1 MRKIWLIAAA
11 LAWTALAF
19 GPARAADVPQ
29 IQPDDRVLGK
39 ADAPIVIFEFFSLTC
54 PHCAVFDQETLPLV
68 KKNWIDTGKAK
79 LVYRDFP
86 LDQEALFAAVVARCL
101 PPQRYPGFIDA
112 VFANQRDWATS
123 GDYKAALAKLAKI
136 AGMSQHD
143 FDACTGDQKMSDA
156 VMAAEFD
163 AKNRYGI
170 EFDAHLL
177 RQRQESG
184 GRSGLSGFRQISR
197 RRPQCRRHRRRHRRR
212 GSENTRPGPAV
223 VRRSHVAQLGEARH
237 PCIFPN
243 SVSTASSPSSIR
255 PSS

>member
-11 LAWTALAF
+11 LAWTALAS
-19 GPARAADVPQ
+19 GPVRAADVPQ
-29 IQPDDRVLGK
+29 LQPDDRVLGK

-112 VFANQRDWATS
+112 VFANQHDWATS
-123 GDYKAALAKLAKI
+123 SDYKGALAKLAKI

-163 AKNRYGI
+163 AQKRYGI
-170 EFDAHLL
+170 ESTPTFFVNGKKVVGDLAYPDFIKNFAGDPNAGATGVATAAADRGMLDRV
-177 RQRQESG
+177 RQWFGALMS
-184 GRSGLSGFRQISR
+184 RS
-197 RRPQCRRHRRRHRRR
+197 
-212 GSENTRPGPAV
+212 
-223 VRRSHVAQLGEARH
+223 
-237 PCIFPN
+237 
-243 SVSTASSPSSIR
+243 
-255 PSS
+255 

>member
-163 AKNRYGI
+163 AKNRYEI
-170 EFDAHLL
+170 ESTPTFFVNGKKVVGDLAYPDFVKYLAGDPNAGATGVATAAADRRIL
-177 RQRQESG
+177 DRVRQWFGALMS
-184 GRSGLSGFRQISR
+184 RS
-197 RRPQCRRHRRRHRRR
+197 
-212 GSENTRPGPAV
+212 
-223 VRRSHVAQLGEARH
+223 
-237 PCIFPN
+237 
-243 SVSTASSPSSIR
+243 
-255 PSS
+255 